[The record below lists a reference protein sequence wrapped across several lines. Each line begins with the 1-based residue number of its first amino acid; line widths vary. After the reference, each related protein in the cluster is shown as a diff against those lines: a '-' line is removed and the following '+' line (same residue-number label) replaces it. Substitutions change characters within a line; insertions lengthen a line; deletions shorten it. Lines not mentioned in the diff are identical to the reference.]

1 MADFYHRIPSNPII
15 LFSHALMH
23 AKPKLFITFLNPL
36 IAKGDIMIPAEKVL
50 EPPPTIRQQVLI
62 ETPHGTA
69 RFVTFKNLADPGEHI
84 ALVFGAPK
92 GGEAPL
98 VRIHSECLTGD
109 VFGSGRC
116 DCGEQLQEAQRK
128 MAQQGGVIL
137 YLRQEGRGIGLYN
150 KIDAYKFQDLG
161 YDTFQA
167 NKMIGLPEDSRSY
180 LVAAQMLEALQVR
193 AVKLLTNNP
202 DKVTQLARY
211 VEVVEAVPT
220 SLHLKAENRN
230 YLLAKVEK
238 GGHILDIDTILAGAI
253 S

>member
-1 MADFYHRIPSNPII
+1 
-15 LFSHALMH
+15 
-23 AKPKLFITFLNPL
+23 
-36 IAKGDIMIPAEKVL
+36 
-50 EPPPTIRQQVLI
+50 
-62 ETPHGTA
+62 
-69 RFVTFKNLADPGEHI
+69 
-84 ALVFGAPK
+84 
-92 GGEAPL
+92 
-98 VRIHSECLTGD
+98 
-109 VFGSGRC
+109 
-116 DCGEQLQEAQRK
+116 